1 MNTLSIEGWR
11 KPDINAKSIPIGELH
26 FRVDEKY
33 HLLMEQ
39 AELEMEKSHE
49 PEKFIDVDMDT
60 MELKVSNDCPDLIN
74 CRFRVY
80 LNPVD
85 HRGHFH
91 LVAQSAQDHSLVYS
105 NAVMIDQLG

>member
-11 KPDINAKSIPIGELH
+11 KPNASAKSIPIGELH
-26 FRVDEKY
+26 FRVHEKY

-39 AELEMEKSHE
+39 AEQDMAESHA
-49 PEKFIDVDMDT
+49 PETFIDVDINT
-60 MELKVSNDCPDLIN
+60 MELEAPQECGDLTN

-80 LNPVD
+80 LNPID

-91 LVAQSAQDHSLVYS
+91 LVAESTLDHSMIYS
-105 NAVMIDQLG
+105 NAVMVDQLG